1 MIIYNNNNNNNNN
14 NNKNNNSCN
23 RKNMESCNAEFPSN
37 KIHMQVNSIFVF
49 FIKINLTE
57 YYLCMFL

>member
-14 NNKNNNSCN
+14 NNKNNDNSYN

-49 FIKINLTE
+49 L
-57 YYLCMFL
+57 